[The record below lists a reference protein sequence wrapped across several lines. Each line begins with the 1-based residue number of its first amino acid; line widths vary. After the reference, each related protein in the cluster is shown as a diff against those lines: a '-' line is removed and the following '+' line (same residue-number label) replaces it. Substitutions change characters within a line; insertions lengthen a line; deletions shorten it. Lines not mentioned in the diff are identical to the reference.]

1 MNETLSRL
9 LPLLIPLLFLAL
21 VMRRAA
27 RGRKL
32 RVERLWI
39 MPSIALAA
47 GIAVIAMNPA
57 LGAAAI
63 AIQAAALALG
73 CALGW
78 YRGAFTRLSVDSITH
93 EVTSK
98 ASMAG
103 VILVL
108 AAFFVRYA
116 ARAFLGQE
124 GSALHLNAALITDAF
139 LLFAIGVIVVQRIE
153 IWLRCT
159 RLLAQARADKA
170 ASEPG
175 L

>member
-1 MNETLSRL
+1 MNESLARL
-9 LPLLIPLLFLAL
+9 LPLLIPLVFLAL

-39 MPSIALAA
+39 MPSIALVA

-57 LGAAAI
+57 IGAI
-63 AIQAAALALG
+63 SVTIQATALLLG
-73 CALGW
+73 GALGW
-78 YRGAFTRLSVDSITH
+78 YRGAFTRLSVDAVTH

-98 ASMAG
+98 ASAAG
-103 VILVL
+103 IILVL

-116 ARAFLGQE
+116 TRAFLGQE

-139 LLFAIGVIVVQRIE
+139 LLFAIGMIVVQRIE

-170 ASEPG
+170 ASETTR
-175 L
+175 